1 MSCSGFY
8 MIYVSGLMLLLAVM
22 GLYDIMED
30 ELLWRTA
37 DPRSHGEQ
45 AALAFT

>member
-1 MSCSGFY
+1 MSYSGFY
-8 MIYVSGLMLLLAVM
+8 VIYVRGLMRLLALM

-37 DPRSHGEQ
+37 NPRFHGEQ
-45 AALAFT
+45 AGLAST